1 MQQESQGLNR
11 RAFLGAA
18 AFTIVNASL
27 ARGTQ
32 ANSAV
37 RVGLLGCGGRGT
49 ADASSML
56 TNAGAYIVGLGDL
69 FDDQIQAAKAHLN
82 ELAAKAGHAGV
93 DDKLIFRGPEACQE
107 MASSQGLD
115 AIIIATPPY
124 FHPEHLGI
132 VVDGGKH
139 VYCEKPVAVDVP
151 GTHRVRA
158 AGEKAGAKLSLE
170 VGFQIRNAPPFV
182 ELVRRI
188 HNGDL
193 GEIASGAAYY
203 YCPYIDAPH
212 PDAPK
217 DVYRLRNWIHDKV
230 LSGDIIVEQN
240 IHAIDICNWVLKSH
254 PLKASGVGSS
264 KGRPDDCLSNTS
276 VSFTY
281 PDDVHIAFSSTQFG
295 KCDFDVSER
304 FFGTLGSSSSPYS
317 GNLGIVGE
325 HAWKWTATQKQE
337 GSGFSAA
344 GTFADNLS
352 AADSEK
358 HKAFIQSI
366 TSGQFHNQAEL
377 GIESSLSAM
386 LGRTAIYTG
395 QEVTWDQ
402 LLLSNEVW
410 DAKLDLSKMR

>member
-1 MQQESQGLNR
+1 MQSEGQSLDR
-11 RAFLGAA
+11 RAFIGAA
-18 AFTIVNASL
+18 AFTIMEARLV
-27 ARGTQ
+27 RGTS

-56 TNAGAYIVGLGDL
+56 TNAGAYVIGLGDM
-69 FDDQIQAAKAHLN
+69 FDDQLQKAKEHFN
-82 ELAAKAGHAGV
+82 GLAAQASHAGI
-93 DDKLIFRGPEACQE
+93 DDRLVFRGPEACHE
-107 MASSQGLD
+107 MAASKDLD
-115 AIIIATPPY
+115 AIVIATPPY

-132 VVDGGKH
+132 LVDGGKH

-158 AGEKAGAKLSLE
+158 AAAKAAGKLSLE

-193 GEIASGAAYY
+193 GEISLGQAYY

-217 DVYRLRNWIHDKV
+217 NVYRLRNWIHDKV

-254 PLKASGVGSS
+254 PVKAVGTGSG
-264 KGRPDDCLSNTS
+264 KGRPDNCLSNCS

-281 PDDVHIAFSSTQFG
+281 PENVHVAFSSVQFG
-295 KCDFDVSER
+295 KGDFDVSER

-317 GNLGIVGE
+317 GNLSITGE
-325 HAWKWTATQKQE
+325 HAWKWDSQSEQH

-344 GTFADNLS
+344 GTFSDNLGE
-352 AADSEK
+352 ADSEK
-358 HKAFIQSI
+358 HKSFIGSI
-366 TSGQFHNQAEL
+366 PSGQFHNQAEL
-377 GIESSLSAM
+377 GIESSLTAM

-395 QEVTWDQ
+395 KEVTWDQ
-402 LLLSNEVW
+402 LLRSKEAW
-410 DAKLDLSKMR
+410 EAKIDLSVS